1 MAKSN
6 GSVLGFFQKLGKAL
20 MTPIACLPAAAIL
33 LRLGAADM
41 LNLPW
46 MEAAGSAL
54 TGNMA
59 ILFAIGIAVGLA
71 EENNGVAGLAGF
83 VGYSVMTNVA
93 TAMNKD
99 INMGV
104 LAGFITGIVA
114 GLLYNKFKDIRV
126 PSFLGFFGG
135 KRFVPIVTSF
145 TCLLL
150 GLAAGYIWPSIQDA
164 LNSFGNTMAT
174 SGPIGAF
181 GFGLFNRLLI
191 PVGLHHVLNS
201 IFWFEFGTFTNA
213 AGEVVRGDIFRF
225 LAGDQ
230 TAGIFQ
236 TGFFPIMMFGL
247 PSACL
252 AMIAA
257 AKKHK
262 RAAVSGMLI
271 SIAATAFLTGVTEPI
286 EFTFMFL
293 APVLYVIH
301 AILTG
306 LSLAVTNMLGMRH
319 GFAFSAGATDYVLN
333 FNIAENPLGL
343 ALVGLVFAVIY
354 FVVFYFAITKFN
366 LPTPGR
372 EEDDDSVVPQSAA
385 GNTDLDVKAT
395 AIIEALGGKE
405 NIEHI
410 DACVT
415 RLRCNI
421 KNVEVIDE
429 RALKSLGASG
439 VMKMG
444 KNNVQVVVGT
454 IADILVSRIKK
465 QL

>member
-1 MAKSN
+1 MKKSS
-6 GSVLGFFQKLGKAL
+6 GSVLGFMQKLGKAL

-33 LRLGAADM
+33 LRLGAADL
-41 LNLPW
+41 LNIPW

-83 VGYSVMTNVA
+83 VGYSVLTNVA
-93 TAMNKD
+93 TTVNPSID
-99 INMGV
+99 MGV
-104 LAGFITGIVA
+104 LAGFISGIIGGV
-114 GLLYNKFKDIRV
+114 LYNKYKDIKV
-126 PSFLGFFGG
+126 PPLLGFFGG
-135 KRFVPIVTSF
+135 RRFVPIVTSF
-145 TCLLL
+145 VCLLL
-150 GLAAGYIWPSIQDA
+150 GLAAGYIWPYIQDA
-164 LNSFGNTMAT
+164 LNTFGNTMAN
-174 SGPIGAF
+174 SGAIGAF
-181 GFGLFNRLLI
+181 GFGFFNRLLI

-236 TGFFPIMMFGL
+236 TGFYPIMMFGL
-247 PSACL
+247 PSACF

-257 AKKHK
+257 AKKEK
-262 RAAVSGMLI
+262 RKAVTGMLA

-301 AILTG
+301 AVLTG
-306 LSLAVTNMLGMRH
+306 LSLAITNLLGMRH
-319 GFAFSAGATDYVLN
+319 GFAFSAGATDYILN
-333 FNIAENPLGL
+333 FNIADNPIGL
-343 ALVGLVFAVIY
+343 ALVGLVFAAIY

-366 LPTPGR
+366 LSTPGR
-372 EEDDDSVVPQSAA
+372 EEDDDTVVPETTSA
-385 GNTDLDVKAT
+385 NTDLDSKAT

-405 NIEHI
+405 NIDSM

-415 RLRCNI
+415 RLRCSLKDSSI
-421 KNVEVIDE
+421 VDE
-429 RALKSLGASG
+429 KTLKKLGASG

-454 IADILVSRIKK
+454 IADILSSRIKK